1 LDTNNE
7 MAPKL
12 TKIHLNGRAS
22 ERLMNYVDKTY
33 PDLERKWHCFTDYSV
48 LIVPGTTPNDK
59 LQAIITDIRNRYPLE
74 IETIL

>member
-1 LDTNNE
+1 
-7 MAPKL
+7 
-12 TKIHLNGRAS
+12 
-22 ERLMNYVDKTY
+22 LMNYVDKTY

-48 LIVPGTTPNDK
+48 LIVPGTTPDDK